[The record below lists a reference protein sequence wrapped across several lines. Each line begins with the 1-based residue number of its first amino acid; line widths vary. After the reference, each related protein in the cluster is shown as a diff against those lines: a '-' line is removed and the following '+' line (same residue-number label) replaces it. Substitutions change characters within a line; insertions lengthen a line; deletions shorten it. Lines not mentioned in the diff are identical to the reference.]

1 MPNGYGMLEGAI
13 VLVYLVVA
21 LVLRSKKPWIPV
33 WSIMAFASFMTILFG
48 LLDFDHVTQLVD
60 LDVVLFLVG
69 MFSLVGLANAS
80 GLVEYISIRFMSLFY
95 GRVTLIYGSAL
106 LFGVLAAFAVND
118 TVALM
123 GPPIA

>member
-1 MPNGYGMLEGAI
+1 MLEGAI